1 MNTGITTSTPIQ
13 WEPPSAAVTFDV
25 TVTAAPATAPVCY
38 SAANPTISDAP

>member
-13 WEPPSAAVTFDV
+13 WLTAPAAVTFDV
-25 TVTAAPATAPVCY
+25 TVTVAPTSAPVCY